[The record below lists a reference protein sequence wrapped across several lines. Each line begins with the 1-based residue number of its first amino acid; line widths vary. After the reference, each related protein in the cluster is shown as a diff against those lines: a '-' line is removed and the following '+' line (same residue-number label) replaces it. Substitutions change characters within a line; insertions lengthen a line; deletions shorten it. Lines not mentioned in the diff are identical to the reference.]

1 VSDRLPWEDSENEDA
16 HEDLPLQP
24 LQTAQ
29 TPKRGSTL
37 EGRVRALFQA
47 KGYRAVTNKIVF
59 DHEIDVWGEDENQ
72 RVAVAECKE
81 YYATGPVTCGHV
93 RNFFGKVF
101 DIEHNYGENVYLAM
115 FVSISGFTD
124 TARALCDR
132 LGILAVDAATLEVLE
147 MSSEE
152 LTPRRS
158 TLEDQAVLELR
169 KQRDRLHE
177 EITRRNL
184 VRKLSQ
190 QIDDFNRILE
200 TKTLP
205 GFLIP
210 TTVSNSFWYSMVD
223 ELPFVGL
230 NGTFKDFAAPM
241 FPRLTLVLYEQRR
254 LLGRKA
260 MAIST
265 DHLAMSNGVVHV
277 REEALKDAAIASQT
291 EVQPLVSHLL
301 SRLVITA
308 DQLEL
313 GTVTDLLISY
323 RNTQWV
329 IESLKVASSGR
340 LRARLAQPDFSIPS
354 ERVSLR
360 EDETIGWQILAH
372 VKVAL

>member
-1 VSDRLPWEDSENEDA
+1 
-16 HEDLPLQP
+16 
-24 LQTAQ
+24 
-29 TPKRGSTL
+29 
-37 EGRVRALFQA
+37 
-47 KGYRAVTNKIVF
+47 
-59 DHEIDVWGEDENQ
+59 
-72 RVAVAECKE
+72 
-81 YYATGPVTCGHV
+81 
-93 RNFFGKVF
+93 
-101 DIEHNYGENVYLAM
+101 
-115 FVSISGFTD
+115 
-124 TARALCDR
+124 
-132 LGILAVDAATLEVLE
+132 
-147 MSSEE
+147 
-152 LTPRRS
+152 
-158 TLEDQAVLELR
+158 
-169 KQRDRLHE
+169 
-177 EITRRNL
+177 
-184 VRKLSQ
+184 
-190 QIDDFNRILE
+190 
-200 TKTLP
+200 
-205 GFLIP
+205 
-210 TTVSNSFWYSMVD
+210 
-223 ELPFVGL
+223 
-230 NGTFKDFAAPM
+230 
-241 FPRLTLVLYEQRR
+241 
-254 LLGRKA
+254 